1 MSYHFQFFSRNIH
14 YKKTTFL
21 HFYQVICAIPGRLLT
36 KAKTNDFSAEKINNE
51 DRESFHLDENVVINL
66 LRAKS
71 KDFYW
76 LILDKKYKH
85 QQTGAKR
92 WNQTVP
98 MDKTNW
104 TNIFKS
110 VQKTCRENRVRE
122 FHFKFIHR
130 IVVTKKELFRFN
142 IKSDSNCI
150 YCGALDS
157 IDHTFSEC
165 QFTKSFTQEVLQ
177 CLIQRITLKL
187 IQTLKIFFLVFSQV
201 LVLCKKNPP
210 HATLSAV
217 LYL

>member
-1 MSYHFQFFSRNIH
+1 MEMSYHSLFFNRNIH

-21 HFYQVICAIPGRLLT
+21 HFYQVISAIPGHLLT
-36 KAKTNDFSAEKINNE
+36 KAKTNEFSAEMINNE
-51 DRESFHLDENVVINL
+51 DPESFHLDENVVINL

-76 LILDKKYKH
+76 LIVDKKYK
-85 QQTGAKR
+85 
-92 WNQTVP
+92 
-98 MDKTNW
+98 NW

-150 YCGALDS
+150 YCGDLDS
-157 IDHTFSEC
+157 IDHTFLEC

-177 CLIQRITLKL
+177 
-187 IQTLKIFFLVFSQV
+187 
-201 LVLCKKNPP
+201 
-210 HATLSAV
+210 
-217 LYL
+217 

>member
-1 MSYHFQFFSRNIH
+1 M
-14 YKKTTFL
+14 
-21 HFYQVICAIPGRLLT
+21 
-36 KAKTNDFSAEKINNE
+36 INNE
-51 DRESFHLDENVVINL
+51 DPESFHLDENVVINL

-76 LILDKKYKH
+76 LIVDKKYKEK
-85 QQTGAKR
+85 QTGAKR

-150 YCGALDS
+150 YCGDLDS

-177 CLIQRITLKL
+177 WFNTENNSEFNLNIEDLLFGTFPSSSTLI
-187 IQTLKIFFLVFSQV
+187 
-201 LVLCKKNPP
+201 KKTELHPP
-210 HATLSAV
+210 LSAV